1 MRVTNRRDFL
11 KATTVLG
18 ATLAV
23 GAEFAVRAKG
33 TSEPGDSWTTFR
45 GNPGRTGATT
55 DSGPDSN
62 VHTEWSFDLNGGMAT
77 VEPVV
82 ANGTIYLAVTTKNS
96 SSSSEGYVAA
106 YDQREGAV
114 VWKRDDISR
123 PGTPTLGDG
132 TIYFDTYG
140 SEDAEATGFYALDS
154 NTGETKWHR
163 EKSLGFTNP
172 IVVDGTLFADVA
184 DGVAQLDPETGD
196 QLWKTNGVHGSACY
210 ADGTLFAGTGMAV
223 DTGDGSVRWDTSADD
238 DELQTVADGTV
249 YGVVNTGKTNHAVTA
264 RSADDGAVQWKTA
277 VNLSDYWV
285 GDQLTV
291 ADGRVYFHA
300 GEILVA
306 LDAKSGKAVWT
317 HEANATLAGA
327 VTVADGTLY
336 AGGRAG
342 SEAGDAVLLAIDAAS
357 GDERWRHELGGWDS
371 ETGPA
376 ANSPVIVDGKAYT
389 STFPMG
395 STEEGTYTQYGD
407 FYVLGSDG
415 EPTTTT
421 TTTETTSTGETTT
434 ETNTTTTGTTET
446 TADTTTTTGSTT
458 STTGTTGTGT
468 TSTTGTGT
476 ASGTTGT
483 NTTGTSMTNTSAE
496 SGGTGTSAASTST
509 STTTNG
515 QPGFG
520 ILTGV
525 GGLAGLGAAL
535 SAKFGDRE

>member
-1 MRVTNRRDFL
+1 MRATNRRDFL

-23 GAEFAVRAKG
+23 GAEFAVQAKG
-33 TSEPGDSWTTFR
+33 TGEPSGSWTTFR
-45 GNPGRTGATT
+45 GNAGRTGATT

-77 VEPVV
+77 VEPLV
-82 ANGTIYLAVTTKNS
+82 ADGTIYLAVTTKNS
-96 SSSSEGYVAA
+96 ASSSEGYVAA

-154 NTGETKWHR
+154 NTGETKWHK

-172 IVVDGTLFADVA
+172 MVVGGTLFADVA
-184 DGVAQLDPETGD
+184 DGVAQLDPDTGD
-196 QLWKTNGVHGSACY
+196 QLWKTDGVHGSACY
-210 ADGTLFAGTGMAV
+210 ADGTLFVGTGMAV
-223 DTGDGSVRWDTSADD
+223 DTGDGSVHWDTSADD

-264 RSADDGAVQWKTA
+264 RSVDDGTVQWQTPIE
-277 VNLSDYWV
+277 LSDYWV

-300 GEILVA
+300 GDTLLA
-306 LDAKSGKAVWT
+306 LDATSGETMWT

-357 GDERWRHELGGWDS
+357 GDEQWRHEFGGWDAR
-371 ETGPA
+371 PA
-376 ANSPVIVDGKAYT
+376 RR
-389 STFPMG
+389 
-395 STEEGTYTQYGD
+395 
-407 FYVLGSDG
+407 
-415 EPTTTT
+415 PTHP
-421 TTTETTSTGETTT
+421 S
-434 ETNTTTTGTTET
+434 
-446 TADTTTTTGSTT
+446 S
-458 STTGTTGTGT
+458 
-468 TSTTGTGT
+468 
-476 ASGTTGT
+476 
-483 NTTGTSMTNTSAE
+483 SMERRTHRRS
-496 SGGTGTSAASTST
+496 
-509 STTTNG
+509 
-515 QPGFG
+515 
-520 ILTGV
+520 
-525 GGLAGLGAAL
+525 
-535 SAKFGDRE
+535 R